1 MRAMREQ
8 VQYSPRERFWL
19 WTLAIFGFISVNGA
33 FAYGL
38 FQPGALA
45 EALTNPLALAFI
57 LEAMVLVGVIAYLL
71 SKWGVS
77 RMSWQWFVILALLG
91 SIAFALPVV
100 LLWKLGKTRSVALDA

>member
-1 MRAMREQ
+1 MIK
-8 VQYSPRERFWL
+8 PRSIILPRKRRRQFHNL
-19 WTLAIFGFISVNGA
+19 GFVKEVA
-33 FAYGL
+33 
-38 FQPGALA
+38 QP
-45 EALTNPLALAFI
+45 FI